1 MRRVFV
7 MDVVVG
13 MLLLLVFMT
22 MFVVVVVDRYGY
34 WLCTREV
41 QARCIEHYYSERSF
55 SAGLAVPSLT
65 PFFILIPMYVGP
77 YLHRTKKSP

>member
-1 MRRVFV
+1 

-34 WLCTREV
+34 WV
-41 QARCIEHYYSERSF
+41 
-55 SAGLAVPSLT
+55 
-65 PFFILIPMYVGP
+65 
-77 YLHRTKKSP
+77 